1 MDGIVTLGPVAFAAD
16 RLLAVVLIAG
26 FVFAMDWVAT
36 RSETSVTRVTGLVL
50 VTGIIAARLAYVIV
64 HRDAFAKDWWSAFAF
79 WQGGFV
85 AWAGFLAAAAVIGW
99 RMRPRAAAMRALAL
113 LALLGIS
120 WFAGAAILAPEA
132 RPLPDLPPLVRLD
145 GSAIAPEALAGS
157 PVVINLWATWCPPC
171 RRELPMLVAE
181 AEATNVPVLLV
192 NQGESPDIVRDYL
205 AANNI
210 ESSAIALDR
219 QSALSAR
226 LDAAALPTTLFVNAS
241 GDVVETHVGEIS
253 RAALVA
259 RIAEFEGE
267 MK

>member
-1 MDGIVTLGPVAFAAD
+1 MDNIITLGPVVFAAD

-26 FVFAMDWVAT
+26 FVFAMDWMAT
-36 RSETSVTRVTGLVL
+36 RSETSLTRVTGLVL
-50 VTGIIAARLAYVIV
+50 VAGIIAARLAYVIV
-64 HRDAFAKDWWSAFAF
+64 HRDAFAKDWWSVFAF

-99 RMRPRAAAMRALAL
+99 RMRPRAAAMRALTL
-113 LALLGIS
+113 LALSGTA
-120 WFAGAAILAPEA
+120 WFAGTAIIAPEA
-132 RPLPDLPPLVRLD
+132 RPLPDMPPLVRLD
-145 GSAIAPEALAGS
+145 GSTIAPEALAGR

-171 RRELPMLVAE
+171 RRELPMLAEE
-181 AEATNVPVLLV
+181 AEATDVPVLLV

-210 ESSAIALDR
+210 ETGAIALDR

-226 LDAAALPTTLFVNAS
+226 LDSAALPMTLFVNAS

-253 RAALVA
+253 RAALAA
-259 RIAEFEGE
+259 RITEFEGE